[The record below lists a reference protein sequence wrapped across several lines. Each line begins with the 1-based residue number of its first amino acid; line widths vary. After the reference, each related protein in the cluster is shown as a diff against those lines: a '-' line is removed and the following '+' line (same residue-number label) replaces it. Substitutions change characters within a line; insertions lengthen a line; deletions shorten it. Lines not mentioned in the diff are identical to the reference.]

1 MEILTKLDAIAI
13 RKINGNPTMSS
24 LRIAEVTGKEHSKVT
39 RDIEKILN
47 EAEIASAKFGVS
59 YLDDTNKERTHYLL
73 PEFEFNLV
81 ISGYSVKYRAE
92 LIRELMSYRTGL
104 NPIKGKSSV
113 DLFKEAREIMP
124 VAKAR
129 VHQEN

>member
-1 MEILTKLDAIAI
+1 MAIEEDFNLL
-13 RKINGNPTMSS
+13 KIQ
-24 LRIAEVTGKEHSKVT
+24 EVTGKEHSKVT